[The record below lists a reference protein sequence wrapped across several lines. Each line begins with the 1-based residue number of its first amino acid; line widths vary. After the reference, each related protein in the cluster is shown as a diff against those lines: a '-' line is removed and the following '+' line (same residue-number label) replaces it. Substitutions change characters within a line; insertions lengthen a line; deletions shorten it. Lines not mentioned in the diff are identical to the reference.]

1 MNKEPPNQEAFDK
14 LLAWLDQ
21 ERKESGDRYEK
32 IRLRL
37 IRIFSCR
44 GCSEPENLADETFDR
59 VMSKI
64 DWLVENYVGDPVLY
78 FCGVARNVLREDI
91 RDRTN
96 PRLVTPLDVAS
107 DSDRD
112 QECNCLDQCMDE
124 LSQPTRRL
132 VLAYYEEEGQ
142 AKIVRRKNLAEEL
155 GITLRALR
163 LRVFHIRLQLKACM
177 ELCLE
182 QNTGH

>member
-1 MNKEPPNQEAFDK
+1 MNKEQPNQEAFDK
-14 LLAWLDQ
+14 LLAWLDPD
-21 ERKESGDRYEK
+21 RKKAGDKYEK

-37 IRIFSCR
+37 IRIFACR
-44 GCSEPENLADETFDR
+44 GSSEPEQLADETIDR

-64 DWLVENYVGDPVLY
+64 DWLVENYVGDALLY

-91 RDRTN
+91 KDRTK
-96 PRLVTPLDVAS
+96 PRVVPSAELPPDGE
-107 DSDRD
+107 RD
-112 QECNCLDQCMDE
+112 QEYDCLDQCMDE
-124 LSQPTRRL
+124 LPQPTRLL
-132 VLAYYEEEGQ
+132 VLTYYEKEGQ
-142 AKIVRRKNLAEEL
+142 AKIAQRKKLSEEL

-182 QNTGH
+182 PNVAH